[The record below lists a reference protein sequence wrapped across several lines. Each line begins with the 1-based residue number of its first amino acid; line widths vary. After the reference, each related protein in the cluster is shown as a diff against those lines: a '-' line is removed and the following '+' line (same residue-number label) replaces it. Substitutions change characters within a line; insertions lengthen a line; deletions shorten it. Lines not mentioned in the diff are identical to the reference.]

1 VFYSTRLA
9 FLIMLLLAATMSCSK
24 KPTAATDTAT
34 TAETPP
40 AAPQAASPAI
50 QAAAQPSGDVAAPNT
65 KVVEAQTALKAKD
78 YERAAAALSMDRRAP
93 VAMTGE
99 QLMAHNSAV
108 ADLYKQAAAA
118 AAAGD
123 PKAKAVLEKMKQDA
137 MYHR

>member
-1 VFYSTRLA
+1 
-9 FLIMLLLAATMSCSK
+9 
-24 KPTAATDTAT
+24 
-34 TAETPP
+34 
-40 AAPQAASPAI
+40 
-50 QAAAQPSGDVAAPNT
+50 
-65 KVVEAQTALKAKD
+65 
-78 YERAAAALSMDRRAP
+78 
-93 VAMTGE
+93 MTGE